1 MGVEWLGNVGE
12 NSTSE
17 AEVARRERLG
27 DVFSP
32 KTADLV
38 FVRLGVGGL
47 RARGCTIDVSVKE
60 NSREDSSIIDNHK
73 KS

>member
-27 DVFSP
+27 NVFSP
-32 KTADLV
+32 KIVDLV
-38 FVRLGVGGL
+38 FVRLGVGGCRQEGVL
-47 RARGCTIDVSVKE
+47 STCQW
-60 NSREDSSIIDNHK
+60 K
-73 KS
+73 KTAVETVV